1 MKTAGIIVEYNPFH
15 CGHEFH
21 MERTREETG
30 ADFVIAVMSGDFVQR
45 GAPALLDKHLRSR
58 MALMCGADLV
68 LELPV
73 YFAAGSAGD
82 FAAGAVSLLD
92 KLGCVDFLSF
102 GSEWGEIGPFRRAA
116 ALLTEEPEPF
126 KAVLKERLKQGA
138 SFPGARAEALK
149 SCSASFS
156 DAPLPDC
163 FFSDP
168 NNILGLEYCAALL
181 RRKSPIRPVTI
192 KREGAGYHED
202 ALKASFSS
210 AQAIRGALLGADFD
224 SFHERIAPFIP
235 EKLHALWKPL
245 FSPNAFL
252 YSEDFTKELRYRLLT
267 EASSGYQDFADVSR
281 ELSDKLLK
289 NRLAF
294 TDWEDLC
301 ARLKTRELTYSR
313 ISRALLRI
321 LLSLSADQ
329 LQAARE
335 QDYVPYARILG
346 FRKTA
351 MPLLSS
357 LKKNSGIPMLAKLA
371 DADRLL
377 SDAGAKMLHT
387 DILAAHL
394 YESALAA
401 KTGGVPRNE
410 YTRQICIL

>member
-15 CGHEFH
+15 CGHAFH
-21 MERTREETG
+21 IQRTREVTG
-30 ADFVIAVMSGDFVQR
+30 ADYVIAVMSGDFVQR
-45 GAPALLDKHLRSR
+45 GAPALLDKHLRTK
-58 MALMCGADLV
+58 MALMGGADLV

-92 KLGCVDFLSF
+92 QLGCVDFLSF
-102 GSEWGEIGPFRRAA
+102 GSEWGDIGPFRRAA

-156 DAPLPDC
+156 DEPLPDC

-181 RRKSPIRPVTI
+181 RRKSSIRPVTI
-192 KREGAGYHED
+192 KREGAGYHD
-202 ALKASFSS
+202 DSLDTVFSS
-210 AQAIRGALLGADFD
+210 AQAIRNAVYRADSDF
-224 SFHERIAPFIP
+224 FRARIAPFIP
-235 EKLHALWKPL
+235 ENLHSLWGPL
-245 FSPNAFL
+245 FDQNAFL
-252 YSEDFTKELRYRLLT
+252 CSGDFTKELRCRLLT
-267 EASSGYQDFADVSR
+267 EAPRGYQHFADVSR

-289 NRLAF
+289 NQLSF

-301 ARLKTRELTYSR
+301 ARLKTKELTYSR

-357 LKKNSGIPMLAKLA
+357 LKKNSGIPMLSKLA
-371 DADRLL
+371 DADRML
-377 SDAGAKMLHT
+377 SGVPARMLQK

-401 KTGGVPRNE
+401 KTGCVPRNE